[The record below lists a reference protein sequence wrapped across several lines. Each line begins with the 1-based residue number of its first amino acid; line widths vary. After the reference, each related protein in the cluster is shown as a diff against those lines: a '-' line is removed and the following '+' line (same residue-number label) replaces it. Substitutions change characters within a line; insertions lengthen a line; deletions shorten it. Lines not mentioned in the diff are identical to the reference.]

1 MNSNRPDDK
10 GSVDLAFHSQL
21 TAVVASGITGR
32 GPSCLCKPEV
42 WGRALALMNGKEKV
56 AIVSG
61 FYVPAAEAP
70 ETDGPP
76 GALVLARAFFSLGR
90 DVEIWTDS
98 LCLDCLK
105 RGAQVLKIPEDIV
118 IDVSGAKYGDFNAD
132 LLIYLERLG
141 RAGDGA
147 YYNMRGEDISQWTP
161 ALDSFALSG
170 AIPVIAIGDGGN
182 EVGMGSLLEPL
193 SELMPAYSPCL
204 CVVPSDV
211 CIPVDVSNW
220 GGYALVA
227 LLSRSAGRW
236 LGQTDE
242 EERAVLE
249 ALCACGVV
257 DGVSRECRL
266 SVDGLP
272 LEEHLRIRGTLQ
284 ALAMAGTR
292 GDAD

>member
-1 MNSNRPDDK
+1 MSSDRSSDNGPA
-10 GSVDLAFHSQL
+10 DLAFCSQL
-21 TAVVASGITGR
+21 TSIVASGITGR
-32 GPSCLCKPEV
+32 GPSCLCEPEV
-42 WGRALALMNGKEKV
+42 WGRALALINGKKKI

-61 FYVPAAEAP
+61 FYVPAAGAP

-76 GALVLARAFFSLGR
+76 GALVLARALLSLGHET
-90 DVEIWTDS
+90 EIWTDS
-98 LCLDCLK
+98 LCLDCMK
-105 RGAQVLKIPEDIV
+105 CGAQALKIPEEV
-118 IDVSGAKYGDFNAD
+118 VFDVSNAKSGDFKTD

-141 RAGDGA
+141 RAADGA

-170 AIPVIAIGDGGN
+170 KVPVIGIGDGGN
-182 EVGMGSLLEPL
+182 EVGMGSLLESL
-193 SELMPAYSPCL
+193 SEIMPAYSPCL
-204 CVVPSDV
+204 CVVSSDV

-227 LLSRSAGRW
+227 LLSRFAGRW

-266 SVDGLP
+266 SIDGLP
-272 LEEHLRIRGTLQ
+272 LEEHLRIRRALQ
-284 ALAMAGTR
+284 AISV
-292 GDAD
+292 AD